1 MDGGLNLTRLGGD
14 GLGGGV
20 SVLYGE
26 CGAHV
31 GGSNTRTANARSVD
45 RAEWF
50 HVGPLAASH
59 HVTAGA
65 GPKVGSKTAS
75 FASWLP
81 RGGPDMHC
89 RARGPGP
96 WRHASGASSN

>member
-1 MDGGLNLTRLGGD
+1 MGGD
-14 GLGGGV
+14 GLGGGF
-20 SVLYGE
+20 SILDGE
-26 CGAHV
+26 SGAHV

-45 RAEWF
+45 RAELF
-50 HVGPLAASH
+50 HVGPLPAS

-75 FASWLP
+75 VASWLP
-81 RGGPDMHC
+81 RGGPYMHC
-89 RARGPGP
+89 RARGSGP